1 MKPRVECYRD
11 NCKGEIFYHENT
23 GKLSCSVCCRIY
35 TEKEVRYLSG
45 ITLRML
51 KPVTLK

>member
-1 MKPRVECYRD
+1 MNPRVECYRG
-11 NCKGEIFYHENT
+11 NCTGKIFYHEKT
-23 GKLSCSVCCRIY
+23 GKFSCNTCQRIY